1 MENYSSRMLAERE
14 IMEISKGDY
23 MKIRIGKYVWNSK
36 KCIPLQVIK
45 YVLLAVAIYF
55 EMLVIYFALEPYST
69 MG

>member
-1 MENYSSRMLAERE
+1 
-14 IMEISKGDY
+14 MEISKGDY

-45 YVLLAVAIYF
+45 YGLFAVGVYF
-55 EMLVIYFALEPYST
+55 AMLVMYYALLPYST